1 MEQSETL
8 LILNPVAGR
17 KGAQKAL
24 YPIVRALCAQGSA
37 VTVFTT
43 STRGQAAR
51 IAQAEGAKYS
61 RIICLGGDGT
71 LNEVLSGIVRSGAR
85 VPVGY
90 IPTGTTNDLAHALH
104 LPTELERSI
113 EVLKQ
118 GDTRAHDVGVIN
130 KDTYFDYVASFG
142 AFADT
147 AYSTPQ
153 KLKNAL
159 GRGAYFLCGVRQAF
173 SLKPHHLVL
182 TADDVVI
189 EGDFYYGSISNSTR
203 IAGIIDLNGK
213 GVAFDDG
220 LFEVLL
226 IRQPPSVRALHEFRQ
241 HKYDPNYFYF
251 FSAQQVHFEFSQP
264 ADWSVDGECAGA
276 YTHADV
282 QCLKKAVDIIAL

>member
-1 MEQSETL
+1 MEQSKTL

-24 YPIVRALCAQGSA
+24 YPIVRTLCAEGCA

-43 STRGQAAR
+43 SARGQAAR
-51 IAQAEGAKYS
+51 IAEMEGAKYN
-61 RIICLGGDGT
+61 RVICLGGDGT

-90 IPTGTTNDLAHALH
+90 VPTGTTNDLAHALH
-104 LPTELERSI
+104 LPTELQRSI

-142 AFADT
+142 AFTNT

-159 GRGAYFLCGVRQAF
+159 GRSAYFLFGVRQAF

-251 FSAQQVHFEFSQP
+251 FSAQHVHFDFAQP
-264 ADWSVDGECAGA
+264 TDWSVDGECAGS